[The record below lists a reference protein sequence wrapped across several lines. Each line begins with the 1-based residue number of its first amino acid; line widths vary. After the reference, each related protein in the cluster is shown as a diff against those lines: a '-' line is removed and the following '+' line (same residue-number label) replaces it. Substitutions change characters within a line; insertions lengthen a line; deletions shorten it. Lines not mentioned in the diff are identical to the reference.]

1 MKFLSAILISMF
13 SLVMLSVPLVETSV
27 YAACNPAD
35 STCIDV
41 SSLPNQNPNTSNIVA
56 TILNIFFVIIGSIS
70 VLMVTIAGFKFIT
83 SSGKPEEVAKAKD
96 TILYAG
102 VGIIVCVMAVT
113 IVSFIAG
120 TF

>member
-1 MKFLSAILISMF
+1 M
-13 SLVMLSVPLVETSV
+13 PLFETGV
-27 YAACNPAD
+27 YADCNPTD
-35 STCIDV
+35 STCIDT
-41 SSLPNQNPNTSNIVA
+41 SSLPNQNPNTATLVA

-102 VGIIVCVMAVT
+102 IGIIVCVFAVT